1 MLLDNE
7 NEIVKTIGPF
17 EQAKTNLERF
27 AWNFMIVYTVSTI
40 IKAYEFIDEGDADK
54 LQLTKITADATLKGV
69 FQLILDKNN
78 QVWD

>member
-1 MLLDNE
+1 MLLEKE
-7 NEIVKTIGPF
+7 NEIVKAIGPF

-27 AWNFMIVYTVSTI
+27 AWNYMIVYTVSTI
-40 IKAYEFIDEGDADK
+40 VKAYEFIDEGDADK
-54 LQLTKITADATLKGV
+54 LQLTKITADATLKGI